1 MDSLSLKERLARVK
15 EDFFSGVLPYDR
27 AIDEMR
33 DIYIDMIYQQVEQE
47 LKSKGG
53 DVKNEGN

>member
-15 EDFFSGVLPYDR
+15 EDLFNGILSYDR
-27 AIDEMR
+27 ALDEMR

-47 LKSKGG
+47 LKLKGG

>member
-27 AIDEMR
+27 ALDEMK
-33 DIYIDMIYQQVEQE
+33 DIYIEMIYQQVEQE
-47 LKSKGG
+47 LKLRGG
-53 DVKNEGN
+53 DVKNEGD